1 MAEPSALDDLLR
13 SLSQRRVFDE
23 SVYSGV
29 HAVAEALAAAN
40 KACEA
45 LAAGVQ
51 TQGTAQGVA
60 VNADAL
66 ESLTQAKASLAT
78 SSEHLVD
85 AYNALMQR
93 EP

>member
-1 MAEPSALDDLLR
+1 MSEPSALDDLLQ
-13 SLSQRRVFDE
+13 SLSKRRVFDE

-29 HAVAEALAAAN
+29 QAVAESLSAAN

-60 VNADAL
+60 VNGDAL
-66 ESLTQAKASLAT
+66 DSLSQARASLAT
-78 SSEHLVD
+78 SSQHLVD

>member
-1 MAEPSALDDLLR
+1 MAEPSALEDLLQ
-13 SLSQRRVFDE
+13 SLSKRRVFDDA
-23 SVYSGV
+23 VYSGV
-29 HAVAEALAAAN
+29 QAVAESLSAAN

-51 TQGTAQGVA
+51 TQGEAQGVA
-60 VNADAL
+60 VNATAL
-66 ESLTQAKASLAT
+66 ESLTQARAYLAA